1 MSDPPWKIEVNRD
14 VRSITVVPSDL
25 DSATLYS
32 PEMNEH
38 QISHGAMRDKIQ
50 EAISWTRMEQ
60 YEEAIDVFEKYLSI
74 LSSEGD
80 LQDKR
85 FAASAFSYY
94 GLCVAMVRHKY
105 AEAVK
110 YCNISVKANFMEPEH
125 RINLALVFLE
135 RDDRKNAVKNLEAGL
150 RLQPSNKRIHRIFKD
165 IGRRK
170 PVMFSFLSRRNPLNV
185 WIGRLREP
193 KTDS

>member
-1 MSDPPWKIEVNRD
+1 MSED
-14 VRSITVVPSDL
+14 
-25 DSATLYS
+25 
-32 PEMNEH
+32 
-38 QISHGAMRDKIQ
+38 QISHGAMRDRIQ

-60 YEEAIDVFEKYLSI
+60 YDEAIGVFEDYLPL

-94 GLCVAMVRHKY
+94 GLCVAMVRRKY

-110 YCNISVKANFMEPEH
+110 YCNISVKANFMDPEH
-125 RINLALVFLE
+125 RINLALVYLE

-150 RLQPSNKRIHRIFKD
+150 RLQPSNKRIHKIFAE

-170 PVMFSFLSRRNPLNV
+170 PVMFSFLSRKNPLNV
-185 WIGRLREP
+185 WLGRLREP
-193 KTDS
+193 KPDSRSD

>member
-1 MSDPPWKIEVNRD
+1 VSDPPWKIEVNRD

>member
-1 MSDPPWKIEVNRD
+1 
-14 VRSITVVPSDL
+14 
-25 DSATLYS
+25 
-32 PEMNEH
+32 MNEDR
-38 QISHGAMRDKIQ
+38 ISYGAMRDKIQ

-60 YEEAIDVFEKYLSI
+60 FKDAITVFEDFLSV

-110 YCNISVKANFMEPEH
+110 YCNISVKANFMDPEH
-125 RINLALVFLE
+125 RINLALVYLE

-150 RLQPSNKRIHRIFKD
+150 RLQPSSKRINKIFRE
-165 IGRRK
+165 IGCRK
-170 PVMFSFLSRRNPLNV
+170 TLMFSFLSRENPLNV
-185 WIGRLREP
+185 WIGKLREP
-193 KTDS
+193 KANS

>member
-1 MSDPPWKIEVNRD
+1 
-14 VRSITVVPSDL
+14 
-25 DSATLYS
+25 
-32 PEMNEH
+32 MNEGH
-38 QISHGAMRDKIQ
+38 ISHGAMRDKIQ
-50 EAISWTRMEQ
+50 EAVSWTRNERYDEAIGVFEQ
-60 YEEAIDVFEKYLSI
+60 YLAVLSA
-74 LSSEGD
+74 EGD

-110 YCNISVKANFMEPEH
+110 YCNVSVKANFMDPEH
-125 RINLALVFLE
+125 RINLALVYLE

-150 RLQPSNKRIHRIFKD
+150 RLQPSNKRIHKVFKE

-170 PVMFSFLSRRNPLNV
+170 AVIFAFLSRKNPLNV

-193 KTDS
+193 KGNN

>member
-1 MSDPPWKIEVNRD
+1 
-14 VRSITVVPSDL
+14 
-25 DSATLYS
+25 
-32 PEMNEH
+32 MNEH
-38 QISHGAMRDKIQ
+38 QISYGAMRDRIQ

-60 YEEAIDVFEKYLSI
+60 YEEAITVFEDFLSV

-94 GLCVAMVRHKY
+94 GLCVAMVRRKY

-110 YCNISVKANFMEPEH
+110 YCNVSVKANFMDPEH
-125 RINLALVFLE
+125 RINLALVYLE

-150 RLQPSNKRIHRIFKD
+150 RLQPSNKRIHKIFKE

-170 PVMFSFLSRRNPLNV
+170 AVMFSFLSRRNPLNV

-193 KTDS
+193 KSDSQP

>member
-1 MSDPPWKIEVNRD
+1 MNDE
-14 VRSITVVPSDL
+14 SIS
-25 DSATLYS
+25 Y
-32 PEMNEH
+32 
-38 QISHGAMRDKIQ
+38 GAMRDKIQ
-50 EAISWTRMEQ
+50 EAISWTRNEQ
-60 YEEAIDVFEKYLSI
+60 YEEAIGIFEDYLAV

-85 FAASAFSYY
+85 FAAAAFSYY

-105 AEAVK
+105 AEAIK
-110 YCNISVKANFMEPEH
+110 YCNISVKANFMDPEH
-125 RINLALVFLE
+125 RINLAMVFIE

-150 RLQPSNKRIHRIFKD
+150 RLQPSNKRIHRIFQD

-170 PVMFSFLSRRNPLNV
+170 PVMFGFLSRRNPLNV

-193 KTDS
+193 KSDS

>member
-1 MSDPPWKIEVNRD
+1 
-14 VRSITVVPSDL
+14 
-25 DSATLYS
+25 
-32 PEMNEH
+32 MNEN
-38 QISHGAMRDKIQ
+38 QISHGAMRDRIQ
-50 EAISWTRMEQ
+50 EAVSWTRTER
-60 YEEAIDVFEKYLSI
+60 YDEAIGVFEEYLAA
-74 LSSEGD
+74 LSADGD

-110 YCNISVKANFMEPEH
+110 YCNVSVKANFMDPEH
-125 RINLALVFLE
+125 RINLALVYLE
-135 RDDRKNAVKNLEAGL
+135 RDDRKNAVKNLDAGL
-150 RLQPSNKRIHRIFKD
+150 RLQPSNKRIHKIFKE

-170 PVMFSFLSRRNPLNV
+170 TVIFTFLSRKNPLNV

-193 KTDS
+193 KGNS

>member
-1 MSDPPWKIEVNRD
+1 MQTEITLD
-14 VRSITVVPSDL
+14 VRYVTVDPSDL
-25 DSATLYS
+25 PSVELYS

-38 QISHGAMRDKIQ
+38 QISHGAMRDNIQ

-125 RINLALVFLE
+125 RINLALVYLE

-150 RLQPSNKRIHRIFKD
+150 RLQPSNKRIHKIFRE

-185 WIGRLREP
+185 LIGRLREP
-193 KTDS
+193 KTEN